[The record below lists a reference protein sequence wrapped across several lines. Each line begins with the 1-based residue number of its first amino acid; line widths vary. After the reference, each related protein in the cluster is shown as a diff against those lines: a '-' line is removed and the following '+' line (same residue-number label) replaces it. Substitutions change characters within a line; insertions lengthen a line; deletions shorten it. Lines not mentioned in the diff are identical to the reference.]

1 MKFASQMVHKIYIKN
16 YKNAV

>member
-1 MKFASQMVHKIYIKN
+1 MKFASQTVHKIYIKN